1 MPFDAILIEFHT
13 FLFVIYVTKKYLPK
27 MHIHLNIGSVK
38 QIKHP
43 PWTSL
48 NIIGERN
55 KYDPR
60 TNQIVNKYDLLLLD
74 SKQFAVQ
81 AFSSKNSSK
90 MIFTH
95 FDAMSSIQDDIV
107 QIFPTR
113 DKNQASKG
121 KYYLINHNINLRNII
136 SVYN

>member
-1 MPFDAILIEFHT
+1 
-13 FLFVIYVTKKYLPK
+13 

-55 KYDPR
+55 KYDHR
-60 TNQIVNKYDLLLLD
+60 TNQIANKYDLLLLD

-81 AFSSKNSSK
+81 TFSSKNSSK

-95 FDAMSSIQDDIV
+95 FDAMNSIEDDIV
-107 QIFPTR
+107 QIIPSR

-121 KYYLINHNINLRNII
+121 TYYLMQ
-136 SVYN
+136 Y